1 MKAKTII
8 KYVICAILSAAA
20 GVGGTVV
27 CLHHDDELE
36 VGTVGM
42 ATYFAEAI
50 STPDTIDN
58 YRVQD
63 LIAPNTGWDS
73 HSKKAEAWGHAIYKA
88 FNTDSAIPNDGIL
101 IAEESLPEGGVDIYS
116 RVTGEPIMTVMMTP
130 VDGKGWLVDWNATVR
145 ANTTPLPPL
154 PSHR

>member
-1 MKAKTII
+1 MHVKTVAT
-8 KYVICAILSAAA
+8 YVVCGILSAAA
-20 GVGGTVV
+20 GVGGTV
-27 CLHHDDELE
+27 LYQYRDDELH
-36 VGTVGM
+36 VNCAGM

-101 IAEESLPEGGVDIYS
+101 ITEESLPEGGVDIYS

-154 PSHR
+154 PSYR

>member
-1 MKAKTII
+1 MKAKTIST
-8 KYVICAILSAAA
+8 YVVCGILSAAA

-27 CLHHDDELE
+27 CLHHDDELG
-36 VGTVGM
+36 VGDVGM

-88 FNTDSAIPNDGIL
+88 FNTDSAGLNEGIL
-101 IAEESLPEGGVDIYS
+101 ISDGPLPTGSADIYS
-116 RVTGEPIMTVMMTP
+116 RATAKPIMTVIMTP
-130 VDGKGWLVDWNATVR
+130 IDGKGWLVDWNATVR